1 MCDILKIESDCVFM
15 LTKGQLHHSIDI
27 VKKNKMHYVW

>member
-15 LTKGQLHHSIDI
+15 LTKGQLHHSID
-27 VKKNKMHYVW
+27 YSEEE